1 MSGALARP
9 TGGPDIDKVLE
20 DQPGW
25 RGVGFPLS
33 PEKVLANQLQNGSCG
48 ATWGGIRGHLD
59 LSFPEPSRDLG
70 GIHPP
75 SGGTCHHHC
84 PNSYFQGA
92 VPGLGAR
99 LKVSDLSPS
108 QSTGRAQPPSC
119 QFLLLRSCQQSA
131 AT

>member
-9 TGGPDIDKVLE
+9 TGGPAIDKVLE

-70 GIHPP
+70 GF
-75 SGGTCHHHC
+75 TLL
-84 PNSYFQGA
+84 
-92 VPGLGAR
+92 LGAHATITAPTVTS
-99 LKVSDLSPS
+99 KV
-108 QSTGRAQPPSC
+108 QC
-119 QFLLLRSCQQSA
+119 QALVPV
-131 AT
+131 